1 MSESEIIKEDMM
13 TEPEMGMVQGHD
25 PRNVGSLWKQRRGN
39 QAPRLHP
46 IPCPQHPEGMFS

>member
-1 MSESEIIKEDMM
+1 MSESEIIREDMM

-39 QAPRLHP
+39 QALPLHP
-46 IPCPQHPEGMFS
+46 LPCPQHPEGMFS